1 MPRGGTDMKNKK
13 KIWIISFICFGAG
26 IVILILGMLLG
37 GRPGFYFDGDGL
49 HSGTDDA
56 NQKSYIRGESKLQEF
71 TSIDIDLDYADL
83 QIIPSDTFRIEYCL
97 VGPKK
102 PVCTV
107 KEGHLTVREAEY
119 RRFFNFTFMIP
130 QTGDYTDNY
139 VKLYIPENIVLNTVH
154 LQTEDGD
161 IKLPS
166 LKADT
171 LNIKSEY
178 GDVTLKA
185 FEGTTLSASLD
196 DGYFTG
202 QKIKSERVELT
213 NEYGDISL
221 KELESNT
228 LDAELSDGDFTVE
241 RLITGSA
248 EIENEYG
255 DVQLGMSAAV
265 KDYSLDLVTE
275 YGNIQIPEYDVIS
288 SDDGSQCRV
297 TGNSGK
303 TVEVSCE
310 DGDIRIFDA
319 R

>member
-1 MPRGGTDMKNKK
+1 MKNKK
-13 KIWIISFICFGAG
+13 KIWLISFICFGAG
-26 IVILILGMLLG
+26 IVILILGILLG
-37 GRPGFYFDGDGL
+37 GRPGFYFDSDGL

-56 NQKSYIRGESKLQEF
+56 EQKSYVRGENKLEEF

-130 QTGDYTDNY
+130 QTGDLTDNY
-139 VKLYIPENIVLNTVH
+139 VKLYIPENTVFNTVH

-161 IKLPS
+161 IKLPA

-171 LNIKSEY
+171 MDIRSEY
-178 GDVTLKA
+178 GDVTLKD

-196 DGYFTG
+196 DGQFSG
-202 QKIKSERVELT
+202 QKIKTERIEMT

-221 KELESNT
+221 KELESDT
-228 LDAELSDGDFTVE
+228 LDAGLSDGDFTVE
-241 RLITGSA
+241 RLITESA

-255 DVQLGMSAAV
+255 DVHLGLFASV

-288 SDDGSQCRV
+288 GDDGSQCRV
-297 TGNSGK
+297 TGTSGK
-303 TVEVSCE
+303 TVKVSCE